1 MLNETPSQTARREA
15 YEEIGLPL
23 LDSQLPKPFKIHHLC
38 QLPLNLAVTQVG
50 VRPCVAWIEADP
62 EAVPSSSSLSAMTR
76 AAALAEVSGRL
87 TRSMTTQAAP
97 LDIDGL
103 PNVEDVLIPTL
114 DAKEVAAVFTAPF
127 ESFLKTH
134 IPDPTPPQ
142 SGETGPQDSSTW
154 YTGQWTQWNGGS
166 WRMHNFYVPSSDQ
179 PVAWAEPPP
188 TTMTMNRFRV
198 WGMTAR
204 ILVDAARVAFGR
216 EPDFEHNSHLG
227 DEDMIGRLIREGE
240 LGDKQR
246 KGNGGVNIVDGNS
259 SSGNKADQSSKM

>member
-1 MLNETPSQTARREA
+1 MLNETPTQTARREA
-15 YEEIGLPL
+15 FEEIGLPL
-23 LDSQLPKPFKIHHLC
+23 LDSQLPKPFKIHQLC
-38 QLPLNLAVTQVG
+38 QLPLNLAVTQLG

-62 EAVPSSSSLSAMTR
+62 ELVPSSSSLSAMNR
-76 AAALAEVSGRL
+76 HAALAEVSGRL

-97 LDIDGL
+97 LDTDGL
-103 PNVEDVLIPTL
+103 PNVEDVLIPRL

-134 IPDPTPPQ
+134 IPDPTPPE
-142 SGETGPQDSSTW
+142 SHDAGPHDSSTW
-154 YTGQWTQWNGGS
+154 YTGQWTQWNGGA

-179 PVAWAEPPP
+179 PVAWAESPP

-216 EPDFEHNSHLG
+216 EPEFEHNSHFG

-240 LGDKQR
+240 MGDKVR
-246 KGNGGVNIVDGNS
+246 RGEGGVNAVDG
-259 SSGNKADQSSKM
+259 SGGKDKKTDEASKM